1 MNAVYL
7 KPAVMVVF
15 LEILY
20 IAYISSFPS
29 PNASESIPNGLLMEN
44 YLEKHPKKL
53 ISIKY
58 ELTCALRGAAGR
70 HQTDQS

>member
-1 MNAVYL
+1 M
-7 KPAVMVVF
+7 
-15 LEILY
+15 
-20 IAYISSFPS
+20 FPT
-29 PNASESIPNGLLMEN
+29 PNDSESIPNGLLVEN

-58 ELTCALRGAAGR
+58 EPTYALRGAAGR